1 MKWCYPDIPISAG
14 AGNERHQQKIIRKW
28 LSDGVEWCVCVYFT
42 ARVYTACMANKKN
55 DDLCWIFRICR
66 VGDGCHR
73 PLLPI
78 FFFSHAARQLE
89 LVELP
94 NCAMFLLLNDIW
106 KMNHFGKLIY
116 FEHQPK
122 VCKRN
127 HPFQVVS
134 IKYQLRKSLQQDIR
148 VYVRYPWYYS
158 EHRFRSW
165 CYLLV
170 ANWTPAQCQIKI
182 ARQKAGHQLFFF
194 AQAWFALSTRTDEFR
209 FLSHHTRRLTACR
222 YNTSRC
228 NWAHRM
234 CVSIFGVLAYN
245 GLSALFFVCV
255 TQKQFG

>member
-78 FFFSHAARQLE
+78 FFFSNAARQLE

-182 ARQKAGHQLFFF
+182 ARQKAGHQLIFFR
-194 AQAWFALSTRTDEFR
+194 SGMI
-209 FLSHHTRRLTACR
+209 CVV
-222 YNTSRC
+222 N
-228 NWAHRM
+228 AHRWIQVFVASHPTVD
-234 CVSIFGVLAYN
+234 CVQV
-245 GLSALFFVCV
+245 
-255 TQKQFG
+255 

>member
-28 LSDGVEWCVCVYFT
+28 LSDGVEWCVCVFYR
-42 ARVYTACMANKKN
+42 ARVHCMHGQQEKRRFMLDISYLSGRRWLSPPATS
-55 DDLCWIFRICR
+55 
-66 VGDGCHR
+66 
-73 PLLPI
+73 I
-78 FFFSHAARQLE
+78 FFFSNAARQLE

-182 ARQKAGHQLFFF
+182 ARQKAGHQLIFFR
-194 AQAWFALSTRTDEFR
+194 SGMI
-209 FLSHHTRRLTACR
+209 CVV
-222 YNTSRC
+222 N
-228 NWAHRM
+228 AHRWIQVFVASHPTVD
-234 CVSIFGVLAYN
+234 CVQV
-245 GLSALFFVCV
+245 
-255 TQKQFG
+255 